1 MAATDRKLSVSFPEL
16 DIFRLALG
24 HQRSEDRAQ
33 TGELQFSTGKAYRG
47 GAVEVSVSAGAVGDG
62 FFTTVIFGDYRET
75 LESVPAKRVTQKAID
90 KLHDETLTDDYIRQV
105 KQRAIAIDKLHDE
118 TLTDDYIRQV
128 KQRAIAHYARK
139 INEKVGKGESL
150 NVPRDE
156 ISSKFAEVNE
166 LLAA

>member
-105 KQRAIAIDKLHDE
+105 KQRAIA
-118 TLTDDYIRQV
+118 
-128 KQRAIAHYARK
+128 HYARK